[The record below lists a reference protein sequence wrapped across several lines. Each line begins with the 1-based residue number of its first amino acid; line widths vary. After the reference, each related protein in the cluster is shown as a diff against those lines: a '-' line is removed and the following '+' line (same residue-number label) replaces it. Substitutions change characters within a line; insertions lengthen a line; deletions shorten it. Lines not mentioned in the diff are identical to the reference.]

1 MAKAVKEKDSRQFIK
16 RKSYLKKIARGNG
29 SRRASAEYLKY
40 GDIPKS
46 DVYEGTAT
54 YRSGSYDPN
63 SVTKEIYSVAVA
75 RGHGKGHFRH
85 RGKLY
90 SHNKSSGG
98 SIVEIQV

>member
-1 MAKAVKEKDSRQFIK
+1 MAKARKKEH
-16 RKSYLKKIARGNG
+16 KSYLNKIAGRTG
-29 SRRASAEYLKY
+29 RASAEYLKY